1 MNINENNKNG
11 GTGMS
16 TPVSESTESISPQEP
31 IRAPEPID
39 GNAKTEPATRF
50 ATRATVKGT
59 DGVSKGKLIL
69 LATGLAVAVLFFV
82 FTAIV
87 GKSSKKSAPVR
98 QQFQLAK
105 GCC

>member
-1 MNINENNKNG
+1 MNINENNGNG
-11 GTGMS
+11 SPGMS
-16 TPVSESTESISPQEP
+16 SPVSESSEPISPPGP

-39 GNAKTEPATRF
+39 GNAKTEPVTRF

-69 LATGLAVAVLFFV
+69 LGTGLAVAVIFFV

-87 GKSSKKSAPVR
+87 GKSSKK
-98 QQFQLAK
+98 
-105 GCC
+105 